1 MEENTQQ
8 PIDGYTNPMM
18 DPYGQQNAAAD
29 EQPVQEPAAAAE
41 PKGEQV
47 KCPKCGATD
56 ISLNMNNGKLR
67 CNYCR
72 HEFDPIASDK
82 IVEDASKLEGE
93 NVSSGAAD
101 INDSQSSQITIKC
114 KSCGAE
120 VVVDT
125 EHTTG
130 ARCHW
135 CRSHLSIND
144 VIPNGAVPD
153 MILPFQV
160 KKEEAQR
167 LINNFV
173 GERRFF
179 AHPRFKKEF
188 TTDNIMGVYF
198 PYMIVDAN
206 EHVDL
211 QGEGEVLLRSYY
223 VGDKNNKRKY
233 YDADVY
239 DVEREFDIAIKGLT
253 VESSKQRLNNKSKSE
268 TNNVI
273 NSIMPFDTEHCVKY
287 DSNYLRG
294 FTSEKRDV
302 NVEELKPIVT
312 TQLSD
317 ISRHAAV
324 PSLEKFDRG
333 VKWTNELYK
342 VLGINWSAA
351 YLPVW
356 LYSYMDTNKML
367 HYVAVNA
374 RTKETMGS
382 VPINKGKLFLFST
395 IVEIIAIILMILM
408 IPFFDSCDDEANIF
422 PYLFLLAGPLF
433 WWWQYS
439 RYRNQGAR
447 HYHEKETQ
455 TEMSNENFNERRRET
470 RKRLSNSRISGEN
483 YMAVKGSTV

>member
-1 MEENTQQ
+1 MEENTGPISGNTVASELEQQYAPEQEELTQEQ
-8 PIDGYTNPMM
+8 PI
-18 DPYGQQNAAAD
+18 
-29 EQPVQEPAAAAE
+29 QEPEA

-56 ISLNMNNGKLR
+56 ISLNKNTGKLR
-67 CNYCR
+67 CNFCR
-72 HEFDPIASDK
+72 HEFEPIASDK

-93 NVSSGAAD
+93 NISSGAAD
-101 INDSQSSQITIKC
+101 IDNSQSTQITLKC

-125 EHTTG
+125 EHTTS

-135 CRSHLSIND
+135 CRNHLSIND

-160 KKEEAQR
+160 KKEDAQR
-167 LINNFV
+167 LIQNFV

-198 PYMIVDAN
+198 PYMIVDAK
-206 EHVDL
+206 EHVNL
-211 QGEGEVLLRSYY
+211 TGEGEIEIRSYW

-268 TNNVI
+268 TNNII
-273 NSIMPFDTEHCVKY
+273 NSIMPFDTKNCVKY

-294 FTSEKRDV
+294 FSSEKRDI
-302 NVEELKPIVT
+302 NVEELKPLVT

-317 ISRHAAV
+317 VSRFAAI
-324 PSLEKFDRG
+324 PSLGKYDRG
-333 VKWTNELYK
+333 VKWTKELYK
-342 VLGINWSAA
+342 VEGINWNAA

-356 LYSYMDTNKML
+356 LYSYMDTSKKL

-382 VPINKGKLFLFST
+382 VPINGIKLFFIST
-395 IVEIIAIILMILM
+395 LVEIVSIILMVLM
-408 IPFFDSCDDEANIF
+408 IPFFDSEDDAAVL
-422 PYLFLLAGPLF
+422 PYLLLLAGPLF
-433 WWWQYS
+433 AWWQYS
-439 RYRNQGAR
+439 RYRNQSAR
-447 HYHEKETQ
+447 HYHETETE
-455 TEMSNENFNERRRET
+455 TEMSNENFYDHKRET

-483 YMAVKGSTV
+483 YKSVKGSTV